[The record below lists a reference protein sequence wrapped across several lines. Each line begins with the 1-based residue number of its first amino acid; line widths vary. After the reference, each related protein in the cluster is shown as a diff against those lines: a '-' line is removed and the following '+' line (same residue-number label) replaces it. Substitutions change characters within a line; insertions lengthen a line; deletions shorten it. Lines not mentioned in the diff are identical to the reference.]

1 MESGTK
7 LGHYEIGTLL
17 GKGGMG
23 EVWRAKDTKLGRE
36 VAIKTLPEQFAK
48 DADRL
53 ARFEREAKLLAS
65 LNHPNIAAIHGFE
78 EDNGT
83 HFLVLELVEGD
94 TLADRLN
101 RGAIPVEQSL
111 KLALQ
116 ILDLCRLLVQS
127 LQIHLQKIFS
137 NTSKCWKLSVH
148 LILIQQKV
156 MI

>member
-7 LGHYEIGTLL
+7 LGHYEISTLL

-23 EVWRAKDTKLGRE
+23 EVWRARDTKLGRE
-36 VAIKTLPEQFAK
+36 VAIKTLPEEFAK
-48 DADRL
+48 DSDRL

-78 EDNGT
+78 EDDGT

-101 RGAIPVEQSL
+101 RGAIPVEESL
-111 KLALQ
+111 KIALQ
-116 ILDLCRLLVQS
+116 IADALKAAHDKGRHPQRS
-127 LQIHLQKIFS
+127 QAPEHQG
-137 NTSKCWKLSVH
+137 H
-148 LILIQQKV
+148 RR
-156 MI
+156 